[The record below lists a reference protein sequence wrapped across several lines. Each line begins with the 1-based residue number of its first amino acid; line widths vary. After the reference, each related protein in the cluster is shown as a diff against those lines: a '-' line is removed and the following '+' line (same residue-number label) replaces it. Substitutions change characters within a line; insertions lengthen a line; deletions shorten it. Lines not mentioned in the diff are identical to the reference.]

1 MPAIKEPLIISS
13 VSLEALP
20 EAAKKICEVLRGETI
35 AAFYGEMGAGK
46 TTLIKEICKA
56 LGSEDNV
63 TSPTFSLMNEYR
75 ISSGKKIFHF
85 DFYRIQSITEVY
97 DIGYEDFFFSSN
109 LCLIE
114 WPEKIKQLL
123 PENCLRINITA
134 ADNLRT
140 ITVLKSSESGVE
152 SSETIRTKNT

>member
-1 MPAIKEPLIISS
+1 MPIITEPLILA
-13 VSLEALP
+13 SLNLSDLP
-20 EAAKKICEVLRGETI
+20 DAAKKICASIRNETI
-35 AAFYGEMGAGK
+35 VAFYGEMGAGK

-56 LGSEDNV
+56 LGSNDNV
-63 TSPTFSLMNEYR
+63 TSPTFALMNEYQTE
-75 ISSGKKIFHF
+75 SGRKIFHF
-85 DFYRIQSITEVY
+85 DFYRIQLLAEVY
-97 DIGYEDFFFSSN
+97 DMGYEDFFFSEN

-123 PENCLRINITA
+123 PENCLRINITVEN
-134 ADNLRT
+134 NLRT